1 MTCIKVFN
9 RGSDLLCDTFGVLSH
24 PPRDGQILAV
34 GPARRSSILRWTFM
48 ATNDVDFG
56 AEARDELLRG
66 VDRLANAVKVTLGP
80 RGRNV
85 LIQKAYG
92 APRVCADGV
101 TVAKSIQL
109 PNSREN
115 MGAQMVREV
124 ASKTGELVGDGTT
137 TATVLAQTIAREG
150 IKAVAAGLNPM
161 DLKRG
166 IDAAVDAAVAHMKQ
180 RSKPIATREEI
191 AQVGTVS
198 ANGQRDVGEMM
209 ADAMEKVGKEGA
221 IVIEEA
227 KAMETE
233 LEVVEG
239 MQFDRGY
246 LSPYFI
252 TNGEKMICE
261 FEDPY
266 IFLYDRKLSNLQ
278 PIVPLLEAVVQSGR
292 PLVVIADDVE
302 GDVLATFVVNRLR
315 GGLKIAAVK
324 APGFGD
330 RRKAML
336 EDIAILTGGQV
347 LSEELGIKL
356 ENVRLDSLCTAKKV
370 TITKDDTTIVHGA
383 GKKADIDARCDQ
395 IRRQIEDTTSDYDR
409 DKLKERLAKLSGGV
423 AVVRVGGATE
433 IDVKERK
440 DRVEDAMFATRAAVE
455 EGIIAGGGVA
465 LLYATSALD
474 GLEPANHDVKV
485 GIDIVRRALQSPVR
499 EIVHNAG
506 GDGSVVVGRLLE
518 SNDFNFGYDAQRET
532 YCDMIE
538 AGIVDPTKVMRM
550 ALQNAAAVAGLLITT
565 EVLIT
570 DRPETRSAAGMPA
583 PEM

>member
-1 MTCIKVFN
+1 
-9 RGSDLLCDTFGVLSH
+9 
-24 PPRDGQILAV
+24 
-34 GPARRSSILRWTFM
+34 M
-48 ATNDVDFG
+48 AANDVDFG
-56 AEARDELLRG
+56 SEARDKLLHG
-66 VDRLANAVKVTLGP
+66 VDLLANAVKTTLGP

-115 MGAQMVREV
+115 LGAQMVREV
-124 ASKTGELVGDGTT
+124 ASKTGELAGDGTT
-137 TATVLAQTIAREG
+137 TATVLAQSIVREG

-166 IDAAVDAAVAHMKQ
+166 IDMAVDAAVAHLKK
-180 RSKPIATREEI
+180 RSKPISTREEI

-209 ADAMEKVGKEGA
+209 ANAMEKVGKEGA

-227 KAMETE
+227 KSMETE

-261 FEDPY
+261 FDDPH

-278 PIVPLLEAVVQSGR
+278 PILPLLEAVVQSGR
-292 PLVVIADDVE
+292 PIVVIAEDVE

-315 GGLKIAAVK
+315 GGLKIAAIK

-347 LSEELGIKL
+347 LSEELGVKL
-356 ENVRLDSLCTAKKV
+356 ENVRLESLGTAKKI

-383 GKKADIDARCDQ
+383 GKKTDIDDRCQQ
-395 IRRQIEDTTSDYDR
+395 IRQQIDETTSDYDR

-433 IDVKERK
+433 IDVRGRK

-455 EGIIAGGGVA
+455 EGIVAGGGVS
-465 LLYATSALD
+465 LLYATKVLD
-474 GLEPANHDVKV
+474 ELKPANHDVKV

-506 GDGSVVVGRLLE
+506 GDGSVVAGRLLE
-518 SNDFNFGYDAQRET
+518 SKDFNFGYDAQRDE
-532 YCDMIE
+532 YCDMIK
-538 AGIVDPTKVMRM
+538 AGIVDPTKVMRL

-565 EVLIT
+565 EVVIT
-570 DRPETRSAAGMPA
+570 DRPEPRAMGGMAP

>member
-1 MTCIKVFN
+1 
-9 RGSDLLCDTFGVLSH
+9 
-24 PPRDGQILAV
+24 
-34 GPARRSSILRWTFM
+34 M

-66 VDRLANAVKVTLGP
+66 VDQLANAVKVTLGP

-85 LIQKAYG
+85 LIQKTYG

-109 PNSREN
+109 PNNREN

-209 ADAMEKVGKEGA
+209 ANAMEKVGKEGA

-356 ENVRLDSLCTAKKV
+356 ESVRLESLCTAKKV

-383 GKKADIDARCDQ
+383 GKKADIDARCEQ

-465 LLYATSALD
+465 LLYASSALD
-474 GLEPANHDVKV
+474 GLKPANHDVKV

-499 EIVHNAG
+499 EIVYNAG
-506 GDGSVVVGRLLE
+506 GDGSVIVGRLLE
-518 SNDFNFGYDAQRET
+518 SNDFNIGYDAQRET
-532 YCDMIE
+532 YCDMIK

-570 DRPETRSAAGMPA
+570 DRPEARNIAGMPA

>member
-1 MTCIKVFN
+1 
-9 RGSDLLCDTFGVLSH
+9 
-24 PPRDGQILAV
+24 
-34 GPARRSSILRWTFM
+34 M

-56 AEARDELLRG
+56 AEARNELLRG

-109 PNSREN
+109 PNNREN

-209 ADAMEKVGKEGA
+209 ANAMEKVGKEGA

-356 ENVRLDSLCTAKKV
+356 ENVRLETLCTAKKV
-370 TITKDDTTIVHGA
+370 TISKDDTTIVHGA
-383 GKKADIDARCDQ
+383 GKKADIDARCEQ

-433 IDVKERK
+433 IDVRERK
-440 DRVEDAMFATRAAVE
+440 DRVEDAMFATRAAGE
-455 EGIIAGGGVA
+455 GGIIAGGGVA
-465 LLYATSALD
+465 LLYAASALD
-474 GLEPANHDVKV
+474 GLKPANHDVKV

-506 GDGSVVVGRLLE
+506 GDGSVIVGRLLE
-518 SNDFNFGYDAQRET
+518 SNDFNIGYDAQRET
-532 YCDMIE
+532 YCDMIK
-538 AGIVDPTKVMRM
+538 AGIVDPTKVMRL

-565 EVLIT
+565 EVVIT
-570 DRPETRSAAGMPA
+570 DRPEPRSIGGMPA

>member
-1 MTCIKVFN
+1 
-9 RGSDLLCDTFGVLSH
+9 
-24 PPRDGQILAV
+24 
-34 GPARRSSILRWTFM
+34 M
-48 ATNDVDFG
+48 AINDVDFG

-85 LIQKAYG
+85 LIQKTYG

-166 IDAAVDAAVAHMKQ
+166 IDAAVDAVVAHMKQ
-180 RSKPIATREEI
+180 RSKPISTREEI

-209 ADAMEKVGKEGA
+209 ANAMEKVGKEGA

-356 ENVRLDSLCTAKKV
+356 ENVRLESLCTAKKV
-370 TITKDDTTIVHGA
+370 TITKDDTTIVHGG
-383 GKKADIDARCDQ
+383 GKKTDIDARCEQ

-474 GLEPANHDVKV
+474 GLKPANHDVKV

-506 GDGSVVVGRLLE
+506 GDGSVIVGRLLE
-518 SNDFNFGYDAQRET
+518 SNDLNIGYDAQRET
-532 YCDMIE
+532 YCDMIK
-538 AGIVDPTKVMRM
+538 AGIVDPTKVMRL

-570 DRPETRSAAGMPA
+570 DRPEPRNIGGMPPA
-583 PEM
+583 EM